1 MPTNL
6 FQLFRERL
14 ENGMHGSRAVFRRQ
28 AAGLLSVVCLLTT
41 TSSVETMKLAAKAG
55 SSLCDAGHHSDASGC
70 RGTFCAIPYPD
81 VKRAAAAGIRA
92 VAQAPQ
98 APLADT
104 FKLHSRPTASKV
116 IYLDFNGHSTT
127 GTFWNSGGN
136 TIVTSPYSFEGDA
149 SFSDNELAQFQEIW
163 QRVSECFS
171 PFDVNVTT
179 EAPPVADLIKS
190 GGSDTR
196 WGIRVCIGETN
207 PSPAPGAGGVAYL
220 GSFNWNSDTP
230 TFVFIEGAGIVGKYV
245 SDATV
250 HEVGHTLGLDH
261 DGRNSPSEEYYQGHG
276 TGATAW
282 APHMGVAYYVN
293 LAQWSKGE
301 YLSANEQQDDLAIIV
316 HPTSNGWSGSNGF
329 GYRVDDATNTRTAAA
344 PIAGSTIAGVFNVD
358 QKGVIEQR
366 TDEDW
371 FKFDA
376 TNGPL
381 SLSATGGPENTMLDI
396 QLALFDSAGGLIE
409 SSNPADLLTASINR
423 TLTAGTYF
431 LKIEGVS
438 MGDPL
443 VTGYTDYGSLGQY
456 RITGTLNGGGGGGGG
471 GGDRGNLLV
480 TYRVVRATKTLT
492 LTGDAMGN
500 KVTVSLASGKI
511 TVSGVDGTKLNG
523 LDTLPSINHTGKL
536 VLNSTLGEGDDAIT
550 VMGVD
555 ASTVS
560 LNLGGGTDSAILTLC
575 NVQKLVVNGGP
586 GIDSLVTTS
595 STIKKKTVSQV
606 P

>member
-6 FQLFRERL
+6 FQLFRVL
-14 ENGMHGSRAVFRRQ
+14 LKSGMPGSRAVFRRQ
-28 AAGLLSVVCLLTT
+28 AAGLLSLVCLLTT
-41 TSSVETMKLAAKAG
+41 TSSVETVKLSARAG
-55 SSLCDAGHHSDASGC
+55 LPQCVAGHHFDASGC
-70 RGTFCAIPYPD
+70 RADFCAIPYPD
-81 VKRAAAAGIRA
+81 LKRVATARIPA

-98 APLADT
+98 FPLADT

-116 IYLDFNGHSTT
+116 IYLDFDGHSTT

-196 WGIRVCIGETN
+196 WGIRVCIGESN
-207 PSPAPGAGGVAYL
+207 PSPAPGAGGVAFL
-220 GSFNWNSDTP
+220 ESFTFNSDTP
-230 TFVFIEGAGIVGKYV
+230 AFVFIEGGNPIFGKWV

-261 DGRNSPSEEYYQGHG
+261 DGRISPSEEYYEGHG
-276 TGATAW
+276 VGATAW
-282 APHMGVAYYVN
+282 APHMGVGYSVN
-293 LAQWSKGE
+293 LVQWSKGD
-301 YLSANEQQDDLAIIV
+301 YSSANNHEDDLALI
-316 HPTSNGWSGSNGF
+316 TTNNGF
-329 GYRVDDATNTRTAAA
+329 GFRVDDATNTRTAAF
-344 PIAGSTIAGVFNVD
+344 PIAGSTTAGILNVD

-366 TDEDW
+366 ADEDW

-376 TNGPL
+376 TDGPL
-381 SLSATGGPENTMLDI
+381 SLSATGGLENTMLDI
-396 QLALFDSAGGLIE
+396 QLSLFDSVGALIE
-409 SSNPADLLTASINR
+409 SNNPAELLTASINR
-423 TLTAGTYF
+423 TLTTGTYF

-438 MGDPL
+438 KGDPL
-443 VTGYTDYGSLGQY
+443 ATGYNDYGSLGQY
-456 RITGTLNGGGGGGGG
+456 RITGTLNGSGGGGGG
-471 GGDRGNLLV
+471 GGDRGNVLV
-480 TYRVVRATKTLT
+480 SYKVVRATKTLT
-492 LTGDAMGN
+492 LTGDAKGN
-500 KVTVSLASGKI
+500 KVTVSLASGQI

-523 LDTLPSINHTGKL
+523 LETLPPVNHTGKL
-536 VLNSTLGEGDDAIT
+536 ILNSTLGEGDDAIT

-560 LNLGGGTDSAILTLC
+560 LSLGGGADSAILTLC
-575 NVQKLVVNGGP
+575 NVQKLVVNGGA

-595 STIKKKTVSQV
+595 STIKKKTVTQV

>member
-28 AAGLLSVVCLLTT
+28 AAGLLSVVCIITT
-41 TSSVETMKLAAKAG
+41 TAVHPPLPFAVTENSTTCHRMDFSSNVAPQLCAIPPVDPKLAARAKT
-55 SSLCDAGHHSDASGC
+55 L
-70 RGTFCAIPYPD
+70 F
-81 VKRAAAAGIRA
+81 VAAA
-92 VAQAPQ
+92 
-98 APLADT
+98 PLFPLSDT
-104 FKLHSRPTASKV
+104 FKLHSRPTATKT
-116 IYLDFNGHSTT
+116 IYLDFDGHVTQ
-127 GTFWNSGGN
+127 GTQWNSGGDSI
-136 TIVTSPYSFEGDA
+136 TTSAYSFEGGSD
-149 SFSDNELAQFQEIW
+149 FSDNELTQIQEVW
-163 QRVSECFS
+163 QRVAECYS

-179 EAPPVADLIKS
+179 EAPVGQDLIKS
-190 GGSDTR
+190 GGGDTR
-196 WGIRVCIGETN
+196 WGIRVLIGVST
-207 PSPAPGAGGVAYL
+207 PDPAPGAGGVAYL
-220 GSFNWNSDTP
+220 GSFNWSDGTP
-230 TFVFIEGAGIVGKYV
+230 TFVFGHRLANYGKYIA
-245 SDATV
+245 DASV
-250 HEVGHTLGLDH
+250 HEVGHTLGLSH
-261 DGRNSPSEEYYQGHG
+261 DGRFSPSEGYYYGHG
-276 TGATAW
+276 SGDTGW
-282 APHMGVAYYVN
+282 APHMGVGYNRN
-293 LAQWSKGE
+293 LVQWSKGE

-431 LKIEGVS
+431 LKIEGVPK
-438 MGDPL
+438 GDPL
-443 VTGYTDYGSLGQY
+443 ATGYNDYGSLGQY
-456 RITGTLNGGGGGGGG
+456 RITGTLNGSGGGGGGG
-471 GGDRGNLLV
+471 GGDRGNVLV

-492 LTGDAMGN
+492 LTGDTMGN

-523 LDTLPSINHTGKL
+523 LETLPSITHTGKL
-536 VLNSTLGEGDDAIT
+536 ILNSTLGEGDDAIT

-595 STIKKKTVSQV
+595 STIKKKTVTQV